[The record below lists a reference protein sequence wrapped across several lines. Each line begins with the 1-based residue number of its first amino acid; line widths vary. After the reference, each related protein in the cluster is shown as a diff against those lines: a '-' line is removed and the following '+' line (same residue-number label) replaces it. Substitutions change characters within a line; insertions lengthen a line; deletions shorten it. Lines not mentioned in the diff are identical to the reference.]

1 MSNEIDFQKGLAQ
14 QRRAQEQ
21 ITASTPLGRELIYC
35 LRNALNCHQVLQN
48 VRITKKSPLIMGTK
62 EHVVKQM

>member
-21 ITASTPLGRELIYC
+21 ITASTPLGRELIYS
-35 LRNALNCHQVLQN
+35 LRSALSCHQVFQN
-48 VRITKKSPLIMGTK
+48 VRITKQNPLITGTK
-62 EHVVKQM
+62 EHVVK